1 MNTRRLGI
9 SSSFFLFSRV
19 CLSLSNEQPTFPVH
33 RVTGAVFVVCLD
45 LFVGVK
51 FQRRPRGSP
60 PVTMEVAFPI
70 LVGRQRLSLQLISPH
85 FCILSYYLQ
94 TQRCPPVVI
103 GVFRLPV
110 LLLLLLTGIVQEY
123 HYG

>member
-1 MNTRRLGI
+1 MVFLLL
-9 SSSFFLFSRV
+9 SFSYPESFFFSFLFF
-19 CLSLSNEQPTFPVH
+19 LSNEQPTFPVH

-60 PVTMEVAFPI
+60 PVTMEVAFIFGGKAACKPTTDFSTF
-70 LVGRQRLSLQLISPH
+70 LYTV
-85 FCILSYYLQ
+85 ILSTNAALP
-94 TQRCPPVVI
+94 TSRDRCIPASGFV
-103 GVFRLPV
+103 
-110 LLLLLLTGIVQEY
+110 LLLLTGIVQEY